1 MNKKRNVYAFV
12 ITVSILLTVSIF
24 AVAVL
29 GLRNPSESSI
39 RSSAAL
45 TITANM
51 DLKNYTER
59 QKAIVS
65 GNVSL
70 GGLPANNFLVAVE
83 VSKPTLYGP
92 YSFQTL
98 EVGNPT
104 GLTLV
109 NITNISIK
117 DASNNPIDT
126 IKAGSQMYVSMNVYN
141 VQSTSITIFATT
153 TVYDENMVALNTNS
167 WTSSLDPL
175 QTAGQTYP
183 LMQVPSWAASG
194 RSVIIGCVYSNE
206 PASGGLAYCPQSA
219 FYYDISRTQT
229 GLLGITQPPQPA
241 PQNTPGSYV
250 DPISLPTAP
259 RLGKYSVFV
268 MGQVSPATTSSAT
281 TSFNVQS
288 VNGIPPQASFAY
300 YPPNPSINIDVSF
313 DGSSSTPEGYNDIIT
328 KYDWNFGD
336 GTAHYVS
343 TGNPANP
350 MANHVYTLAT
360 QYIVT
365 LNVTNN
371 EGLWCTTSK
380 PITISLGYG
389 PTANFTWAPQNAVIN
404 ETLTFDASN
413 STPGSFSTLVNYTWN
428 FSDGTGNFT
437 VTTNQTPHVFTQ
449 PGNYSVM
456 LTVLDSLSR
465 TASTSA
471 TVQVQNAT
479 IKIYDITGDG
489 KIDGRDIAI
498 VARSFG
504 SYPGCLPPLLW
515 NPIADINGDGKCDGK
530 DIAPVARNFGQ
541 DP

>member
-1 MNKKRNVYAFV
+1 MNQKRNFYAFA
-12 ITVSILLTVSIF
+12 ILVSILLTVSIL

-29 GLRNPSESSI
+29 GLHNPAESSI
-39 RSSAAL
+39 RSSAVL

-51 DLKNYTER
+51 DHQNYTER
-59 QKAIVS
+59 QKANVS

-70 GGLPANNFLVAVE
+70 GGLPANNFLVAIE
-83 VSKPTLYGP
+83 VSNPTVYGP

-104 GLTLV
+104 GLSLV
-109 NITNISIK
+109 NITDISIE
-117 DASNNPIDT
+117 DANSNPIDT
-126 IKAGSQMYVSMNVYN
+126 IKAGSQMYVDMNVYN
-141 VQSTSITIFATT
+141 IQSTSITIFATT
-153 TVYDENMVALNTNS
+153 TVYDENMVALSTNF
-167 WTSSLDPL
+167 WTSSLDPQ
-175 QTAGQTYP
+175 QTVGQTY
-183 LMQVPSWAASG
+183 LMQVPTWAASG

-206 PASGGLAYCPQSA
+206 PASGGLAYCPQNA

-229 GLLGITQPPQPA
+229 GLFGITQPPQPA

-250 DPISLPTAP
+250 DPIGLPTAP
-259 RLGKYSVFV
+259 KLGKYSVFV
-268 MGQVSPATTSSAT
+268 MGQVSPAITSSAT
-281 TSFNVQS
+281 TNFNVQS

-300 YPPNPSINIDVSF
+300 YPPNPSINIAVSF

-336 GTAHYVS
+336 GTPDYIS
-343 TGNPANP
+343 TGSPANP
-350 MANHVYTLAT
+350 MANHVYTQAT

-380 PITISLGYG
+380 PITIGLGYG
-389 PTANFTWAPQNAVIN
+389 PTANFTWTPQNGVIN
-404 ETLTFDASN
+404 ETMAFDAST
-413 STPGSFSTLVNYTWN
+413 SAPGSFSTLVNYTWN

-437 VTTNQTPHVFTQ
+437 VTTNQTTHVFTQ
-449 PGNYSVM
+449 PGNYTVT

-465 TASTSA
+465 TASTSV
-471 TVQVQNAT
+471 TVQIQNAT
-479 IKIYDITGDG
+479 IKIYDLTGDG
-489 KIDGRDIAI
+489 KIDGRDLAI

-504 SYPGCLPPLLW
+504 SYPGCSPPLLW
-515 NPIADINGDGKCDGK
+515 NPIADVNHDGKVDGK
-530 DIAPVARNFGQ
+530 DLAPVARNFGQ